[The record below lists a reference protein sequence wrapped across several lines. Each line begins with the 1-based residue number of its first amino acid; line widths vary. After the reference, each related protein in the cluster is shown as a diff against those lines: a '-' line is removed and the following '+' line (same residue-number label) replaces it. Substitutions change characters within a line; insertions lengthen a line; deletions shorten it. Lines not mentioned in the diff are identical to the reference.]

1 MKKIFGGINLT
12 WKRLIISSIA
22 IAIYVAVMMII
33 PITKDTSFRDIGTTL
48 EWWILFGVLII
59 VNSKSPVDSML
70 KCFVFFLISQP
81 LIYLLQ
87 VPFYDQGF
95 KIFVYYPYW
104 FKWTLA
110 TIPMGFIG
118 YYIKRKDIISVLIL
132 LPALGLLAFQGIGF
146 LSATLDSFPSH
157 LLSTIFCFASI
168 IFIAIGVF
176 DKWLYRLITIGIIAV
191 GSVGFL
197 VYEGAFDKN
206 FEQVY
211 QLNQYDIKLTE
222 KAEVTSFSG
231 STNGN
236 AEIVSIEYN
245 TVKLSGKGNNT
256 YNFTIDD
263 GNGNSYDF
271 KYYYDSNTK
280 EIKLELVK

>member
-1 MKKIFGGINLT
+1 MKKLFGGINLT
-12 WKRLIISSIA
+12 WKRLIIFSIL

-33 PITKDTSFRDIGTTL
+33 PITKDTSFRDIGTTF

-146 LSATLDSFPSH
+146 LSATLESFPSH

-168 IFIAIGVF
+168 IFIVIGVF

-197 VYEGAFDKN
+197 VYEGAFDKS

-236 AEIVSIEYN
+236 VEIASIEYN
-245 TVKLSGKGNNT
+245 TIKLSGKGNNT

-271 KYYYDSNTK
+271 KYYFDSNDKT
-280 EIKLELVK
+280 IKLELVK

>member
-1 MKKIFGGINLT
+1 MKKLFGGINLT
-12 WKRLIISSIA
+12 WKRLIIFSVL
-22 IAIYVAVMMII
+22 IAIYVAAMMII
-33 PITKDTSFRDIGTTL
+33 PITKDTSFRDIGTTF

-132 LPALGLLAFQGIGF
+132 LPALGLLAYQGIGF
-146 LSATLDSFPSH
+146 LSSTLESFPSH
-157 LLSTIFCFASI
+157 FLSTIFCFASI
-168 IFIAIGVF
+168 IFIVIGVF
-176 DKWLYRLITIGIIAV
+176 DKWLYRLITIGIVAV
-191 GSVGFL
+191 GSVGL
-197 VYEGAFDKN
+197 LIYEGAFDKN

-236 AEIVSIEYN
+236 VEIASIEYN
-245 TVKLSGKGNNT
+245 TIKLSGKGNNT

-271 KYYYDSNTK
+271 KYYFDSNDKT
-280 EIKLELVK
+280 IKLELVK

>member
-12 WKRLIISSIA
+12 WRRLIISSIA
-22 IAIYVAVMMII
+22 IAIYVAVMMIV

-132 LPALGLLAFQGIGF
+132 LPALGLLAFQGINC
-146 LSATLDSFPSH
+146 LSSTLESFPHH
-157 LLSTIFCFASI
+157 LLTTIFCFASI

-271 KYYYDSNTK
+271 KYYFDSNTK